1 VYFSRSQQ
9 LIIALCLVVLL
20 AAAGVWLY
28 TAGLRQAHF
37 EAEELFT
44 PAPVPPVEAARQKDV
59 LVHVC
64 GRVRRP
70 GVYRLKPH
78 NRVLE
83 AIKAAGGALPDGD
96 MHALNLAALVED
108 GDRLYVPTKEE
119 AQAALVQATLAEAPA
134 PAAPTSPSPA
144 PSPPSPAPARKATAT
159 SAPPSPKP
167 KPRGKININ
176 KATPAQLQALPGI
189 GPVMAQRIVAY
200 RQQKGAFTKPEDL
213 LDVSGIG
220 PKTFAKMK
228 EFVTVE

>member
-1 VYFSRSQQ
+1 MYFSRSQQ
-9 LIIALCLVVLL
+9 LLIALCLVGLL
-20 AAAGVWLY
+20 AAGGVWLY
-28 TAGLRQAHF
+28 TAGLRQKPF

-44 PAPVPPVEAARQKDV
+44 PAPVPPVEAARPQDV

-96 MHALNLAALVED
+96 IHALNLAALVED

-119 AQAALVQATLAEAPA
+119 AQAALVQAALAEAPA
-134 PAAPTSPSPA
+134 PAGPASPASA
-144 PSPPSPAPARKATAT
+144 PSPPSLAPAKKPASTAP
-159 SAPPSPKP
+159 SPPPKP

-200 RQQKGAFTKPEDL
+200 RQQKGLFTKPEDL

-220 PKTFAKMK
+220 PKTFEKMR